1 MVGYYTQSVLQEM
14 EDKGASHV
22 STYFKPFFLFL
33 HRIAAWIITPLIV
46 MNNACAQL
54 GKLGNPQD
62 KGSKKNA
69 GTIANL
75 IKNSPDA
82 QRAIYNIIINGVTST
97 VFIFLVNLLLFLLA
111 ATLLIASASLLVYG
125 AAAFFSMEAMICFIA
140 CSALLCIVAI
150 LGCGGAINRKFTYL
164 VPYITVLMIALAIQ
178 IAAIVLVYQSYT
190 GGSGA
195 DDLNDATAHV
205 QKGWRFLTQS
215 ISIEYTY
222 SFYQF
227 STFNMCKHGT
237 VFEDTYQQGQC
248 VAHYHPP
255 ESFNISCV
263 SERWL
268 EVTVNTHC
276 NFASELDMDRLK
288 IEMTQAI
295 ADDNMPK
302 LEQQVQK
309 MQILTIQA
317 LQIKGCW
324 HQKGVSLHSPT
335 GTGVYC
341 VCQSK
346 IVEVVAHAKTIVHVA
361 IALAVLQVLILCMS
375 CHLIGV
381 DVLKIAQL
389 AKPSELARCVE
400 NPSALKGHFGVSKKL
415 CV

>member
-1 MVGYYTQSVLQEM
+1 MLSFGTFVMVGYYTQSVLQEM

-205 QKGWRFLTQS
+205 QK
-215 ISIEYTY
+215 
-222 SFYQF
+222 
-227 STFNMCKHGT
+227 